1 MIQAILAALILT
13 CVVGSIPDMFSPFI
27 WQSFAHNF
35 IHRSGLLRDCIP
47 CRQCRFVG
55 VSRVASRKIPRRSFR
70 PVWSTFCIAFF
81 AAHIFC
87 HLNVL
92 STEQIAH
99 GISESAGV
107 KQALRRMARKSK
119 YISQGRCCLWSIAR
133 RLRNRLAHAQNGN
146 GKGKGKG
153 KKGKT
158 SPEVFP
164 VLTDQNVAPDTVEDI
179 REAVTAVL
187 PEAAKLRSQSSL
199 VQDEWDVPTVPHQA
213 LNKQDGIALV
223 PRKELA
229 NVISRVGFTAHK
241 VAILLTEPPENLGLA
256 GYHREH
262 VRIRLM
268 ARNEDGDKVETFVMR
283 WLVQI
288 GFGPHVTQ
296 VMQGSQADMFFTM
309 GKMTGKM
316 PEALGWPSGQKPA
329 ALVMNELTKH
339 VPEEAISDIQTRHD
353 GIAALSSHTPT
364 MLMQSCVPLVTI
376 SSSLKKP
383 TRCANLIYF
392 GWMKK

>member
-13 CVVGSIPDMFSPFI
+13 CVVGSIPDMFSPLI
-27 WQSFAHNF
+27 WQCFAHNF
-35 IHRSGLLRDCIP
+35 IHRSGLLRDCICGFATHVFRISTSLPQLFKPMAPFP

-229 NVISRVGFTAHK
+229 NAISRVGFTAHK

-296 VMQGSQADMFFTM
+296 VMQGSQADMFSQCE
-309 GKMTGKM
+309 K
-316 PEALGWPSGQKPA
+316 
-329 ALVMNELTKH
+329 
-339 VPEEAISDIQTRHD
+339 
-353 GIAALSSHTPT
+353 
-364 MLMQSCVPLVTI
+364 
-376 SSSLKKP
+376 
-383 TRCANLIYF
+383 
-392 GWMKK
+392 